1 MKRFWIFLIGIF
13 AFFVEAKAQFGFP
26 YCETFQTTS
35 TQANTVFGG
44 NAVLVDGVLRLTN
57 NQNNQVGYVYID
69 VPFPSAYGIKAEFE
83 YFSYGGAGQFLADGL
98 SIFLF
103 DAATQNFSPGGFGGS
118 LGYAQRNEE
127 PGLTNAY
134 LGIGFDEFGNFGNRA
149 EGKNGGFQGVVDE
162 LVPDAI
168 VVRGP
173 GNGFNGYPFIVGRK
187 TMASGTDKDGFNP
200 GAQFPIS
207 SGGAGTF
214 RVTDPNQPG
223 YRKVFLELQPDPDGV
238 GYFLTLRMQVTTEP
252 NQPRTVTIFD
262 RPYDFPAPNELKI
275 GFAASTG
282 GYTNFHE
289 IRNLVVEVSAD
300 DSLRDPVGVDFSDVA
315 SCEGQENQ
323 YYITDEEVVL
333 PNTGSQ
339 IRCLQFFE
347 SLEDIQ
353 DNNADRCNQGKC
365 LEENQVL
372 VLPQGT
378 LRAGELGAY
387 TFFPNPGNRDQ
398 SVEVYYTI
406 TDNYG
411 KTSSGN
417 KITLNIQ
424 ESPAPV
430 RILASDQENP
440 LEESYNLCPG
450 ESVRFVSEGDEL
462 YERYEW
468 YRDGELLENEVGAD
482 LVIEEPGLYEI
493 WAYNRKNCPA
503 KSNQIEV
510 KYPEYPTLQMAGT
523 VVGCEPGE
531 SVDVLNSLL
540 TFDPENYDYRLTGNG
555 LTLLNEEIGSVDFSG
570 LYLLSAKP
578 KEFDCFGDPI
588 EVEVFIQDIPLSA
601 DFDFAVAGTDIKDD
615 TSGGIFAD
623 DPIAFEDLSDQR
635 AVKWIWDFGDGNTSI
650 EQNPIHI
657 FGKKGEFQV
666 VLTIEDEYGCQVS
679 ISKVVSITKSYRIMV
694 PTGFTP
700 LEEQNQF
707 FTPKYKGLI
716 SIDLMVF
723 NSWGELIFRSDELGG
738 EGWDGTFQ
746 GEVLDAGF
754 YVFRLDGVSIDG
766 EKVTRSGKF
775 RLIR

>member
-1 MKRFWIFLIGIF
+1 M
-13 AFFVEAKAQFGFP
+13 EAKAQFGFP

-83 YFSYGGAGQFLADGL
+83 YFSYGGSGQFLADGL

-173 GNGFNGYPFIVGRK
+173 GNGFSGYPFIVGRK
-187 TMASGTDKDGFNP
+187 TMASGTEKDGFNP

-252 NQPRTVTIFD
+252 NQPRMVTIFD
-262 RPYDFPAPNELKI
+262 RPYDFPAPKELKI

-282 GYTNFHE
+282 GFTNFHE
-289 IRNLVVEVSAD
+289 IRNLIVEVSAD
-300 DSLRDPVGVDFSDVA
+300 DFLVDPIGVDFSDVA

-333 PNTGSQ
+333 PNIDSQ

-365 LEENQVL
+365 IEENQVL

-387 TFFPNPGNRDQ
+387 TFFPNPGTRDQ
-398 SVEVYYTI
+398 QVEVYYTI

-430 RILASDQENP
+430 RILASDVENP

-450 ESVRFVSEGDEL
+450 ESVQFISEGDEV

-468 YRDGELLENEVGAD
+468 YRNGQLLENEAGAE
-482 LVIEEPGLYEI
+482 IQITEPGMYEI
-493 WAYNRKNCPA
+493 WAYNRKN
-503 KSNQIEV
+503 
-510 KYPEYPTLQMAGT
+510 
-523 VVGCEPGE
+523 
-531 SVDVLNSLL
+531 
-540 TFDPENYDYRLTGNG
+540 
-555 LTLLNEEIGSVDFSG
+555 
-570 LYLLSAKP
+570 
-578 KEFDCFGDPI
+578 
-588 EVEVFIQDIPLSA
+588 
-601 DFDFAVAGTDIKDD
+601 
-615 TSGGIFAD
+615 
-623 DPIAFEDLSDQR
+623 
-635 AVKWIWDFGDGNTSI
+635 
-650 EQNPIHI
+650 
-657 FGKKGEFQV
+657 
-666 VLTIEDEYGCQVS
+666 
-679 ISKVVSITKSYRIMV
+679 
-694 PTGFTP
+694 
-700 LEEQNQF
+700 
-707 FTPKYKGLI
+707 
-716 SIDLMVF
+716 
-723 NSWGELIFRSDELGG
+723 
-738 EGWDGTFQ
+738 
-746 GEVLDAGF
+746 
-754 YVFRLDGVSIDG
+754 
-766 EKVTRSGKF
+766 
-775 RLIR
+775 